1 MAAAEVCSNKAPPSA
16 IYGSKKPAVAC
27 KYCPSDWD
35 SYCTDDFET
44 YAGKIKKD
52 LERQTF
58 LHPVIQ
64 TFLKTEAPG
73 KKVLDIG
80 CGPGNWCLEAVKC
93 GATTVDGFD
102 IQKGMVEIAQ
112 RATAQ
117 YSSVNIRVGDVMDM
131 PYDDNTFDVA
141 ISILITCN
149 LPTEALKRHFEEL
162 NRVLIPGGKALVHNL
177 SSAAFQTMYLFNDDD
192 EASLKALFEQI
203 LQSHKVSSL
212 AEIADVLEKSGRV
225 VRVCFTKDK
234 NDYMF
239 PVTSTRQLA
248 NGQVMWFKTE
258 RMTFPNYYYTDEY
271 LANQIVAAGLSI
283 HEIINPYT
291 EERRMIYNH
300 SNPEKQLSKTIIQH
314 PPSLLYY
321 VCAY

>member
-1 MAAAEVCSNKAPPSA
+1 MAEVCF
-16 IYGSKKPAVAC
+16 KKAC
-27 KYCPSDWD
+27 KRCPSDWD

-52 LERQTF
+52 IERQAF

-64 TFLKTEAPG
+64 NFLKTEAPG

-93 GATTVDGFD
+93 GAKSVDGFD
-102 IQKGMVEIAQ
+102 IHEGMVKLAQ

-117 YSSVNIRVGDVMDM
+117 YSSVSICVGDVMDM

-149 LPTEALKRHFEEL
+149 LPADALKRHFDEL
-162 NRVLIPGGKALVHNL
+162 NRVLAPGGKALVHNL
-177 SSAAFQTMYLFNDDD
+177 SNAAFQTLYLFSDDD
-192 EASLKALFEQI
+192 EASLKISFEQV
-203 LQSHKVSSL
+203 LQNHKVSSL

-225 VRVCFTKDK
+225 VRACFTKDK
-234 NDYMF
+234 NEIMF
-239 PVTSTRQLA
+239 PVTNTKQLA
-248 NGQVMWFKTE
+248 NGQVIWFKTE
-258 RMTFPNYYYTDEY
+258 RMIFPNYYYTDEY
-271 LANQIVAAGLSI
+271 LTNQIVSAGLSM
-283 HEIINPYT
+283 HKIINPYT
-291 EERRMIYNH
+291 EERRVIYNL
-300 SNPEKQLSKTIIQH
+300 SDPKKQLGKTIIQQ

-321 VCAY
+321 ICAY